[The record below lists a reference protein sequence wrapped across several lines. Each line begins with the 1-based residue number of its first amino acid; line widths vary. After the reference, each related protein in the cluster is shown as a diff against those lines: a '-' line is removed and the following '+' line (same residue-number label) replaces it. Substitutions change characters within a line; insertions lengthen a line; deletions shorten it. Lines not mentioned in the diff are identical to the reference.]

1 MQDNVQY
8 PTTESW
14 ASITDISS
22 VADVKNRNYT
32 TASDLGTT
40 ENYDDKIEN
49 SSVTDLIYYNSTSV
63 TGNF

>member
-32 TASDLGTT
+32 TASDLGST
-40 ENYDDKIEN
+40 ENHDDKIEN

>member
-22 VADVKNRNYT
+22 VADDKNRNYT
-32 TASDLGTT
+32 TASDLGST

-49 SSVTDLIYYNSTSV
+49 TSVTDLIYYNSTSV